1 MLEETIADYDLLSHD
16 TLHSQQI
23 IKDINRQTRNR
34 WLMNMNMILR
44 CLVQN
49 LTEDAKL
56 TQWNDVVSSVNL
68 TRDEMFK
75 NGKDPNNINNTNSM
89 TSSKDSL
96 ITSNTDKDLKKDLMV
111 HNLDINR
118 QTINRWLM
126 NINMILRCLVQN
138 LTEDAK
144 LTQWND
150 VVSSVNL
157 TRDEMFSVALLH
169 ILHDAV
175 LQILTNTR
183 QLPTEQIKT
192 GFYQSQKSLS
202 FHHNRYDIKHFRTIV
217 LLNLHQL
224 AIISPSSA
232 ETKSSNVSSL
242 APLNNTSTN
251 INAMTIRQLM
261 IYLFDSRHVSS
272 INSDQSKENS
282 AIRE

>member
-1 MLEETIADYDLLSHD
+1 MTIRQLIIYLFDSRHVSSINSDQSKENIVQYESKI
-16 TLHSQQI
+16 HSQQI
-23 IKDINRQTRNR
+23 IK
-34 WLMNMNMILR
+34 
-44 CLVQN
+44 VQD
-49 LTEDAKL
+49 LIKHY
-56 TQWNDVVSSVNL
+56 
-68 TRDEMFK
+68 
-75 NGKDPNNINNTNSM
+75 
-89 TSSKDSL
+89 DSYYWQ
-96 ITSNTDKDLKKDLMV
+96 
-111 HNLDINR
+111 DINR

-202 FHHNRYDIKHFRTIV
+202 FHHNRYD
-217 LLNLHQL
+217 
-224 AIISPSSA
+224 
-232 ETKSSNVSSL
+232 
-242 APLNNTSTN
+242 
-251 INAMTIRQLM
+251 
-261 IYLFDSRHVSS
+261 
-272 INSDQSKENS
+272 
-282 AIRE
+282 

>member
-1 MLEETIADYDLLSHD
+1 M
-16 TLHSQQI
+16 TL
-23 IKDINRQTRNR
+23 
-34 WLMNMNMILR
+34 
-44 CLVQN
+44 
-49 LTEDAKL
+49 A
-56 TQWNDVVSSVNL
+56 
-68 TRDEMFK
+68 
-75 NGKDPNNINNTNSM
+75 NGN
-89 TSSKDSL
+89 
-96 ITSNTDKDLKKDLMV
+96 
-111 HNLDINR
+111 DINR

-202 FHHNRYDIKHFRTIV
+202 FHHNRYDILLIEQCLSLPYISVLHLAELIV
-217 LLNLHQL
+217 YDHIEMMLTL
-224 AIISPSSA
+224 
-232 ETKSSNVSSL
+232 
-242 APLNNTSTN
+242 
-251 INAMTIRQLM
+251 
-261 IYLFDSRHVSS
+261 
-272 INSDQSKENS
+272 DQQALSK
-282 AIRE
+282 